1 MSVYGCNMN
10 LELQQRAV
18 EYNSIIRNHGSIK
31 DGLFEQMPVI
41 EMKSNPYANGDEN
54 ANDAEDQEAQELQ
67 LKRQQEEAA
76 KTLLDI
82 FSEDASPP
90 ANTAPVFMNAAQP
103 ASVKPAVSNNFDLLG
118 LMDDGPSAA
127 PVSTSTVSSS
137 QPANVD
143 FDSLFNVSASKPAPV
158 ATAAV
163 SNNFDL
169 LMSGPST
176 NTTKMPSQ
184 STSNGLNDLLGLGA
198 GPTSGGNTQN
208 GNDLLNLFM
217 GSTPAPSNPVSSS
230 MSTDNILAS
239 LQAPPALKQ
248 QQQHQNQKSNASLV
262 VYEKNDLKITLEP
275 AAGGNHTNAEQHFLQ
290 LKAEN
295 LGLLN
300 TITDVLFS
308 AAVPKTMQMQL
319 STPNT
324 SIIQPLDSLI
334 QTLAISNPKRVSIAG
349 RDPSKLAQISTL
361 TIFYSRKNC
370 ALGLK

>member
-18 EYNSIIRNHGSIK
+18 EYNSIIRNHGTIK

-54 ANDAEDQEAQELQ
+54 ANDVEDQEAQELQ

-90 ANTAPVFMNAAQP
+90 SNSAPVFLNAQP
-103 ASVKPAVSNNFDLLG
+103 ASKPAATSNNFDLLG
-118 LMDDGPSAA
+118 LMDDGPSTA
-127 PVSTSTVSSS
+127 PVSTKTAPSQSTS
-137 QPANVD
+137 ATAD
-143 FDSLFNVSASKPAPV
+143 FDSLFQLSAPAP
-158 ATAAV
+158 APAV

-169 LMSGPST
+169 LMSSGPST
-176 NTTKMPSQ
+176 TTNNKM
-184 STSNGLNDLLGLGA
+184 SNGLNDLLGLG
-198 GPTSGGNTQN
+198 GGGISTTNANNTN

-217 GSTPAPSNPVSSS
+217 GGSTPTPAPQSVSN
-230 MSTDNILAS
+230 MTDNILAS
-239 LQAPPALKQ
+239 LQAPAATALKQ
-248 QQQHQNQKSNASLV
+248 QQNQKGSNASLV

-324 SIIQPLDSLI
+324 SVIQPLDSLI
-334 QTLAISNPKRVSIAG
+334 QTLAISNPKRVS
-349 RDPSKLAQISTL
+349 
-361 TIFYSRKNC
+361 
-370 ALGLK
+370 

>member
-1 MSVYGCNMN
+1 MIMSVYGCNMN

-18 EYNSIIRNHGSIK
+18 EYNSIIRNHGGIK

-90 ANTAPVFMNAAQP
+90 SNTAPVFLNAQP
-103 ASVKPAVSNNFDLLG
+103 ASKPPPTAANNNFDLLG

-127 PVSTSTVSSS
+127 PVTNSNTAAQS
-137 QPANVD
+137 QPD
-143 FDSLFNVSASKPAPV
+143 FDSLFQLSAPV
-158 ATAAV
+158 PTPAV
-163 SNNFDL
+163 SNNNFDL
-169 LMSGPST
+169 FMSGPA
-176 NTTKMPSQ
+176 TTAKAPAQ
-184 STSNGLNDLLGLGA
+184 STSNGLNDLLGLGG
-198 GPTSGGNTQN
+198 GPSSNNTTN
-208 GNDLLNLFM
+208 GNDLMNLFM
-217 GSTPAPSNPVSSS
+217 GSSQPVSS
-230 MSTDNILAS
+230 MSDNNILAS
-239 LQAPPALKQ
+239 LQAPALKQ
-248 QQQHQNQKSNASLV
+248 QNQKSSSASLV

-275 AAGGNHTNAEQHFLQ
+275 AAGGNHSNAEQHFLQ

-324 SIIQPLDSLI
+324 FIIQPLDSLI
-334 QTLAISNPKRVSIAG
+334 QTLAISNPKRVSY
-349 RDPSKLAQISTL
+349 PSL
-361 TIFYSRKNC
+361 TIKI
-370 ALGLK
+370 LTV